1 VKAPGRLWLLYWPA
15 ALVAG
20 GVAFALVVTSNHED
34 RPLLT
39 GFLGLLAGWSFIGSG
54 LVARARAPQNTVG
67 RLMVAVG
74 FAFFAGSLGWANGS
88 VPFTI
93 GLAVGSF
100 WAAIL
105 VHLLLAYPSGT
116 LPGRAER
123 ITVRAGY
130 VLAGLGPL
138 LTLLFD
144 PKPVSLKH
152 APPNAALITDN
163 HAANVALNLLV
174 DVLAVLVLGAVIVL
188 VLRRWHAATAPER
201 RVLAPVLLSGFVA
214 SAFLVA
220 DIVVGAISQ
229 HWARPLDLL
238 LVAAF
243 ASVPLFFLLGL
254 LQTRLA
260 RAGVGRLLV
269 EVPEAPTREQT
280 QDALRRTLRDPT
292 LQLAYWL
299 PERRGYVD
307 VDGEPFELP
316 SAGGDRVATTVED
329 LHGPIAALVHDRA
342 VLAEPQLLDEVVAA
356 ARLGL
361 AKDRSLRAL
370 EASEQR
376 VRALLGAIPDNMYRV
391 ARDGTYLDFNAHVP
405 EDLVAPP
412 DLIVGDRIQNVL
424 PKEVADILMAGIE
437 RALET
442 CEVVSV
448 EYRVQRTRG
457 LRDTESRIVNS
468 GEDEVVII
476 VRDITERKA
485 AEAELERLGREL
497 AERLD
502 ELQRE
507 RDFISAVL
515 DTAPALVCVYD
526 RDGRIVA
533 FNRECE
539 RLTGYTYEDVRGRR
553 IDELLVPPEEAERT
567 RRAIMAVF
575 DGDVPNQNENH
586 WITRDGERRLVLWTN
601 AIIPDESGQP
611 AFGIGAGADVTERRR
626 AEEEL
631 RRQSEFTRT
640 VVNVAPSFF
649 VVLNLDGRVMRF
661 NRTLE
666 LASGVDDDEEARR
679 RHFAELFAA
688 PEDAETL
695 RAAVDAAT
703 RGEGKLDGAYG
714 FPAADGAT
722 RIVEW
727 WSTPVV
733 DESGRERVLVCGLD
747 VTERRRQEEEL
758 RRQRDFLSLVA
769 GATPTLMCNVDADG
783 KITAEGVNRAFAAS
797 IGYDDPDAT
806 GRDLAELVVP
816 PEERDEVRRAL
827 ADVAA
832 GGPVVERE
840 NTWIARDGRRLL
852 VAWSSR
858 PLAEEPRTY
867 LVAATDVT
875 QRKQQEEELRAS
887 RARIVEAGDAE
898 RRRLERN
905 LHDGAQQRLVSL
917 SLALRLA
924 QSKLEDDPDAAA
936 QLLEGATGEL
946 SQALAELRELA
957 RGIHPAILTDRGLEP
972 ALESLVGR
980 TPVPV
985 EVATSLDGER
995 LPPPVEAAAFYVV
1008 SEALANV
1015 AKYAHARSV
1024 AVRVSRSNGSAVVEV
1039 ADDGVGGADPRR
1051 GSGLRGLADR
1061 VEALEGRLGIESRPG
1076 EGTTIRA
1083 EIPCA

>member
-1 VKAPGRLWLLYWPA
+1 MRAPGLLWLLYWPA
-15 ALVAG
+15 GLAVGALELT
-20 GVAFALVVTSNHED
+20 LVLTSNHED
-34 RPLLT
+34 RPVVT
-39 GFLGLLAGWSFIGSG
+39 GVLGLVAGWSFIASG
-54 LVARARAPQNTVG
+54 LVARARAPDNAVG
-67 RLMVAVG
+67 RLMVGVG

-93 GLAVGSF
+93 GLAIGSF
-100 WAAIL
+100 WAAVL

-116 LPGRAER
+116 LRSRAER
-123 ITVRAGY
+123 LVVRAGY

-138 LTLLFD
+138 VTLLFD
-144 PKPVSLKH
+144 PKPVSVKH

-163 HAANVALNLLV
+163 HPATAALNLLV
-174 DVLAVLVLGAVIVL
+174 DVCAVVVLGSVIVL
-188 VLRRWHAATAPER
+188 VARRWHRATTAER

-214 SAFLVA
+214 SALLVS
-220 DIVVGAISQ
+220 DIVVGAISR
-229 HWARPLDLL
+229 HWSRPLDLL
-238 LVAAF
+238 LVVAF

-254 LQTRLA
+254 LQNRLA

-269 EVPEAPTREQT
+269 EVPEAPTREHT

-307 VDGEPFELP
+307 VEGEPFTLP
-316 SAGGDRVATTVED
+316 SAGSDRVTTTVED
-329 LHGPIAALVHDRA
+329 VHGPIAALVHDRV
-342 VLAEPQLLDEVVAA
+342 VLAEPELLDEVVAA

-361 AKDRSLRAL
+361 AQDRGLQAL
-370 EASEQR
+370 QASEQR
-376 VRALLGAIPDNMYRV
+376 VRALLDAIPDNMYRV
-391 ARDGTYLDFNAHVP
+391 ARDGTYLDFNANVP
-405 EDLVAPP
+405 VDLVRPP
-412 DLIVGDRIQNVL
+412 GRIVGERIQNVL
-424 PKEVADILMAGIE
+424 PKEVSDVLMDGIE

-442 CEVVSV
+442 GEVVSI
-448 EYRVQRTRG
+448 EYRVMRARG
-457 LRDTESRIVNS
+457 LRDTESRIVKS
-468 GEDEVVII
+468 GDEEVVII
-476 VRDITERKA
+476 VRDITDRKA
-485 AEAELERLGREL
+485 AEVELERLGGEL
-497 AERLD
+497 AARLD

-515 DTAPALVCVYD
+515 ETAPALVCVYD
-526 RDGRIVA
+526 REGRIVA

-539 RLTGYTYEDVRGRR
+539 RLTGYTFEDVYGRR
-553 IDELLVPPEEAERT
+553 IDELLVPSEESERT

-575 DGDVPNQNENH
+575 ASDVPNRNDNH
-586 WITRDGERRLVLWTN
+586 WITRDGRRRLVAWTN
-601 AIIPDESGQP
+601 TIIPDESGEP
-611 AFGIGAGADVTERRR
+611 AFGIGAGADVTEQRR

-649 VVLNLDGRVMRF
+649 VVLDLDGRVLRF
-661 NRTLE
+661 NETLE
-666 LASGVDDDEEARR
+666 RASGIADAEEARQ
-679 RHFAELFAA
+679 RHFADLFAA
-688 PEDAETL
+688 PEDAEAL
-695 RAAVDAAT
+695 RAAVDAAAC
-703 RGEGKLDGAYG
+703 GEGKLEGAYG
-714 FPAADGAT
+714 FPAADGQT

-727 WSTPVV
+727 WSSPVV
-733 DESGRERVLVCGLD
+733 DEAGQERVLVCGLD
-747 VTERRRQEEEL
+747 VTERRLQEEEL

-783 KITAEGVNRAFAAS
+783 KIAAEGVNRAFAAS
-797 IGYDDPDAT
+797 LGYDDPDAI
-806 GRDLAELVVP
+806 GRDLAELVVAP
-816 PEERDEVRRAL
+816 GERDEVRRAL
-827 ADVAA
+827 AEVAA

-840 NTWIARDGRRLL
+840 STWIARDGRRLQ
-852 VAWSSR
+852 VAWTSR
-858 PLAEEPRTY
+858 PLDPTRRTY

-875 QRKQQEEELRAS
+875 HRKQQEEELRAS

-924 QSKLEDDPDAAA
+924 RGKLGEEP
-936 QLLEGATGEL
+936 EGAATLLDGASEEL
-946 SQALAELRELA
+946 AQALEELRELA
-957 RGIHPAILTDRGLEP
+957 RGIHPAVLTDRGLEP

-980 TPVPV
+980 APVPV
-985 EVATSLDGER
+985 EVDTSLNGER

-1039 ADDGVGGADPRR
+1039 ADDGVGGADPGR

-1061 VEALEGRLGIESRPG
+1061 VEALEGRLGIDSRPG

>member
-1 VKAPGRLWLLYWPA
+1 VRAPGRLWLLYWPA
-15 ALVAG
+15 GLAAGALELT
-20 GVAFALVVTSNHED
+20 LVLTSKHED
-34 RPLLT
+34 RPILT
-39 GFLGLLAGWSFIGSG
+39 GLLGLVAGWSFIASG
-54 LVARARAPQNTVG
+54 LVARARAPHNAVG
-67 RLMVAVG
+67 RLMVGVG

-93 GLAVGSF
+93 GLAIGTF
-100 WAAIL
+100 WAAVL

-116 LPGRAER
+116 LPGPAER
-123 ITVRAGY
+123 LIVRAGY

-138 LTLLFD
+138 LTILFD
-144 PKPVSLKH
+144 PNPLSVEH
-152 APPNAALITDN
+152 EPRNAALISDN
-163 HAANVALNLLV
+163 HAANVALNVFV
-174 DVLAVLVLGAVIVL
+174 DGAAVVVLGGVIVL
-188 VLRRWHAATAPER
+188 VVRRWHRATATER
-201 RVLAPVLLSGFVA
+201 RVLAPVLLSGFFA
-214 SAFLVA
+214 SAFLVS

-229 HWARPLDLL
+229 NWARPLDLL

-269 EVPEAPTREQT
+269 EVPEAPTRGHT
-280 QDALRRTLRDPT
+280 QDALRRALRDPT
-292 LQLAYWL
+292 LELTYWL

-307 VDGEPFELP
+307 VDGEPVALP
-316 SAGGDRVATTVED
+316 PAGGDRVVTTVED
-329 LHGPIAALVHDRA
+329 VHGPIAALVHDRV

-361 AKDRSLRAL
+361 AKDRSLQAL
-370 EASEQR
+370 QASEQR
-376 VRALLGAIPDNMYRV
+376 VRALLDAIPDNMYRV

-412 DLIVGDRIQNVL
+412 DLLVGDSIPNAL
-424 PKEVADILMAGIE
+424 PKEIADILMAGIE
-437 RALET
+437 QALET
-442 CEVVSV
+442 GEVVSV
-448 EYRVQRTRG
+448 EYRIHRTRG
-457 LRDTESRIVNS
+457 LRDTESRIVKS

-476 VRDITERKA
+476 VRDITDRKA
-485 AEAELERLGREL
+485 AEAELERLGGEL
-497 AERLD
+497 AARLD
-502 ELQRE
+502 ELQHE

-515 DTAPALVCVYD
+515 ETAPALVCVYD
-526 RDGRIVA
+526 REGRIVA

-539 RLTGYTYEDVRGRR
+539 RLTGYTFEEVHGRR

-575 DGDVPNQNENH
+575 ASDIPNRNDNH
-586 WITRDGERRLVLWTN
+586 WITRDGRRRLVAWTN
-601 AIIPDESGQP
+601 TIIPDESGEP
-611 AFGIGAGADVTERRR
+611 AFGIGAGADVTEQRR

-649 VVLNLDGRVMRF
+649 VVLDLDGRVMRF
-661 NRTLE
+661 NKTLE
-666 LASGVDDDEEARR
+666 RATGVVDDEEARQ
-679 RHFAELFAA
+679 RHFADLFAA
-688 PEDAETL
+688 PEDVEAL
-695 RAAVDAAT
+695 RAAVDRAA
-703 RGEGKLDGAYG
+703 RGEGKLEGAYG
-714 FPAADGAT
+714 FPAADGET

-727 WSTPVV
+727 WSSPVV
-733 DESGRERVLVCGLD
+733 DEAGQERVLVCGLD
-747 VTERRRQEEEL
+747 VTERRLQEEEL

-783 KITAEGVNRAFAAS
+783 KIAAEGVNRAFATS
-797 IGYDDPDAT
+797 LGYDDPVAI
-806 GRDLAELVVP
+806 GRDLAELVVAP
-816 PEERDEVRRAL
+816 NERDEVRHAL
-827 ADVAA
+827 AEVAA

-840 NTWIARDGRRLL
+840 STWIARDGRRLL
-852 VAWSSR
+852 VAWTSR
-858 PLAEEPRTY
+858 PLDPARRTY

-875 QRKQQEEELRAS
+875 QRKQQEEEIRAS

-924 QSKLEDDPDAAA
+924 GGKLRDDPDAAA
-936 QLLEGATGEL
+936 ALLDSASAEL
-946 SQALAELRELA
+946 AQALEELRELA

-980 TPVPV
+980 APVPV
-985 EVATSLDGER
+985 EVDTSLNGER

-1024 AVRVSRSNGSAVVEV
+1024 AVRISRSNGAAVVEV
-1039 ADDGVGGADPRR
+1039 ADDGVGGADPGR

-1061 VEALEGRLGIESRPG
+1061 VEALEGHLGIDSRPG

>member
-15 ALVAG
+15 GLAAGALELT
-20 GVAFALVVTSNHED
+20 LVLTSNHEG
-34 RPLLT
+34 RPVLT
-39 GFLGLLAGWSFIGSG
+39 GALGLVAGWSFVGSG
-54 LVARARAPQNTVG
+54 LVARARAPRNPIG
-67 RLMVAVG
+67 RLMVGVG
-74 FAFFAGSLGWANGS
+74 FAWFAGALGWANGS

-100 WAAIL
+100 WAAVL

-123 ITVRAGY
+123 LTVRVGY

-144 PKPVSLKH
+144 PKPLAEEH
-152 APPNAALITDN
+152 APSNAALITDS
-163 HAANVALNLLV
+163 HAANVAVNVFV
-174 DVLAVLVLGAVIVL
+174 DGAAVVVLAAVIVL
-188 VLRRWHAATAPER
+188 AARRWHRATIAER
-201 RVLAPVLLSGFVA
+201 RVLAPVFLSGFVA
-214 SAFLVA
+214 SAFLVS
-220 DIVVGAISQ
+220 DIVVGAISR

-243 ASVPLFFLLGL
+243 ASVPLFFLLGV

-280 QDALRRTLRDPT
+280 QDALRRALRDPT
-292 LQLAYWL
+292 LELAYWL
-299 PERRGYVD
+299 PEQRGYVD
-307 VDGEPFELP
+307 VEAERFELP
-316 SAGGDRVATTVED
+316 PAGGDRVATTVED
-329 LHGPIAALVHDRA
+329 VHGPIAALVHDRA
-342 VLAEPQLLDEVVAA
+342 VLAEPELLDEVVAA

-361 AKDRSLRAL
+361 AKDRSLQAL
-370 EASEQR
+370 QASERR
-376 VRALLGAIPDNMYRV
+376 VRALLDAIPDNMYRV
-391 ARDGTYLDFNAHVP
+391 ARDGTYRDFNANVP
-405 EDLVAPP
+405 EDLVLPP
-412 DLIVGDRIQNVL
+412 DQIVGDRIQNVL
-424 PKEVADILMAGIE
+424 PKEISDVLMDGVE

-442 CEVVSV
+442 GEVVSV
-448 EYRVQRTRG
+448 EYRVLRTRG
-457 LRDTESRIVNS
+457 LRDTESRIVKS
-468 GEDEVVII
+468 GDDEVVII
-476 VRDITERKA
+476 VRDITDRKA

-497 AERLD
+497 SARLD

-515 DTAPALVCVYD
+515 ETAPALVCVYD
-526 RDGRIVA
+526 REGRIVA

-539 RLTGYTYEDVRGRR
+539 RLTGYTFEEVHGRR

-575 DGDVPNQNENH
+575 VSDVPNRNDNH
-586 WITRDGERRLVLWTN
+586 WITRDGRRRLVAWTN
-601 AIIPDESGQP
+601 TIIPDESGEP
-611 AFGIGAGADVTERRR
+611 AFGIGAGADVTEQRR

-649 VVLNLDGRVMRF
+649 VVLDLDGRVMRF
-661 NRTLE
+661 NKTLE
-666 LASGVDDDEEARR
+666 RMTGVIDDEEARQ

-688 PEDAETL
+688 PEDVEAL
-695 RAAVDAAT
+695 RAAVDAAA
-703 RGEGKLDGAYG
+703 RGEGKLEGAYG
-714 FPAADGAT
+714 FPAADGGT

-727 WSTPVV
+727 WSSPVV
-733 DESGRERVLVCGLD
+733 DEAGRERVLVCGLD
-747 VTERRRQEEEL
+747 VTERRLQEEEL
-758 RRQRDFLSLVA
+758 RRQRDFLSLIA

-783 KITAEGVNRAFAAS
+783 RIAAEGVNRAFAAS
-797 IGYDDPDAT
+797 LGYDDPDAI
-806 GRDLAELVVP
+806 GRDLADLVAA

-827 ADVAA
+827 AEVAA
-832 GGPVVERE
+832 GGPVVENE
-840 NTWIARDGRRLL
+840 STWIARDGRRLQ
-852 VAWSSR
+852 VAWTSR
-858 PLAEEPRTY
+858 PLDPARGTY

-875 QRKQQEEELRAS
+875 HRKQAEEELRAS

-924 QSKLEDDPDAAA
+924 RGKLEDDPGGAAE
-936 QLLEGATGEL
+936 LLDGAGDEL
-946 SQALAELRELA
+946 AQALEELRELA
-957 RGIHPAILTDRGLEP
+957 RGIHPAVLTDRGLVP
-972 ALESLVGR
+972 ALESLVAR
-980 TPVPV
+980 APLPVDV
-985 EVATSLDGER
+985 DTSLDGER

-1024 AVRVSRSNGSAVVEV
+1024 AVRISRANGSAVVEV
-1039 ADDGVGGADPRR
+1039 ADDGVGGADPGR

-1061 VEALEGRLGIESRPG
+1061 VEALEGRLGIDSRPG

>member
-1 VKAPGRLWLLYWPA
+1 VRPPGRLWLFYWAAGLAAGALELTLVLTSHHENQPVLTGVL
-15 ALVAG
+15 ALV
-20 GVAFALVVTSNHED
+20 
-34 RPLLT
+34 
-39 GFLGLLAGWSFIGSG
+39 AGWSFIGSG
-54 LVARARAPQNTVG
+54 LVARARAPQNPIG
-67 RLMVAVG
+67 RLMVGVG
-74 FAFFAGSLGWANGS
+74 FAFFAGSLGWSNAS

-100 WAAIL
+100 WAAVL

-123 ITVRAGY
+123 LTVRTGY

-138 LTLLFD
+138 LTILFD
-144 PKPVSLKH
+144 PRPLSVKH
-152 APPNAALITDN
+152 TPRNAALIADD
-163 HAANVALNLLV
+163 HAANVALNVFV
-174 DVLAVLVLGAVIVL
+174 DAAAVVVLGAVIFL
-188 VLRRWHAATAPER
+188 VARRWHRATTAER

-214 SAFLVA
+214 SAFLVS

-260 RAGVGRLLV
+260 RAGVGRLLM
-269 EVPEAPTREQT
+269 EVPEAPTREHT
-280 QDALRRTLRDPT
+280 QDVLRRALRDPT
-292 LQLAYWL
+292 LELAYWL

-307 VDGEPFELP
+307 VEGEPVVLP
-316 SAGGDRVATTVED
+316 PEGGDRVTTTVED
-329 LHGPIAALVHDRA
+329 VHGPIAALVHDRA
-342 VLAEPQLLDEVVAA
+342 VLAEPQLLGEVVAA

-361 AKDRSLRAL
+361 AQDRSLRAL

-376 VRALLGAIPDNMYRV
+376 VLALLDAIPDNMYRV
-391 ARDGTYLDFNAHVP
+391 ARDGTYLDFNTHVP
-405 EDLVAPP
+405 EDLVRPP
-412 DLIVGDRIQNVL
+412 DEIVGERIQNVL
-424 PKEVADILMAGIE
+424 PKEVSDVLMDGIA

-442 CEVVSV
+442 GEVVPV

-457 LRDTESRIVNS
+457 LRDTESRIVES

-476 VRDITERKA
+476 VRDITDRKA
-485 AEAELERLGREL
+485 AEAELERLGGEL
-497 AERLD
+497 AARLD

-507 RDFISAVL
+507 RDFVSAVL

-553 IDELLVPPEEAERT
+553 IHELLVPPEEAERT

-575 DGDVPNQNENH
+575 EGDVPNQNENH
-586 WITRDGERRLVLWTN
+586 WIMRSGERRLVSWTN
-601 AIIPDESGQP
+601 AIIPDERGEP
-611 AFGIGAGADVTERRR
+611 AFGIGAGADVTEQRR

-649 VVLNLDGRVMRF
+649 VVLDLDGRVMRF
-661 NRTLE
+661 NKTLE
-666 LASGVDDDEEARR
+666 HASGVVDGEEARK
-679 RHFAELFAA
+679 RHFADLFAA
-688 PEDAETL
+688 PEDAEAL
-695 RAAVDAAT
+695 RAAVDAAA
-703 RGEGKLDGAYG
+703 RGDGKLEGAYD

-747 VTERRRQEEEL
+747 VTERRLHEEEL
-758 RRQRDFLSLVA
+758 RRQRDFLSLIA
-769 GATPTLMCNVDADG
+769 GATPTLMCNVDAHG
-783 KITAEGVNRAFAAS
+783 KIAVEGVNRAFAAS
-797 IGYDDPDAT
+797 LGYDDPDAI
-806 GRDLAELVVP
+806 GRDLAELVVAP
-816 PEERDEVRRAL
+816 GERDEVRRAL
-827 ADVAA
+827 AEVAA
-832 GGPVVERE
+832 GGPVVEHE
-840 NTWIARDGRRLL
+840 SAWIARDGRRLL
-852 VAWSSR
+852 VAWTSR
-858 PLAEEPRTY
+858 PLDPTRRTY

-924 QSKLEDDPDAAA
+924 RGKLGEDPDGAAA
-936 QLLEGATGEL
+936 LLDGASEEL
-946 SQALAELRELA
+946 SQALEELRELA

-980 TPVPV
+980 APVPV
-985 EVATSLDGER
+985 EVDMSLNGER

-1024 AVRVSRSNGSAVVEV
+1024 AVRISRANGSAVVEV
-1039 ADDGVGGADPRR
+1039 ADDGVGGADPGR

-1083 EIPCA
+1083 QIPCA